1 MVNLLGEEGF
11 QGEAVYEGLEEVLQK
26 EGVHPHLYG
35 KRLTKPFRK
44 MGHVT
49 IVNESAEDLKALAYW
64 VKDKLKI
71 KA

>member
-1 MVNLLGEEGF
+1 
-11 QGEAVYEGLEEVLQK
+11 
-26 EGVHPHLYG
+26 
-35 KRLTKPFRK
+35 

-49 IVNESAEDLKALAYW
+49 IVNESAEDLKTLAYW